1 MLIFIKYVN
10 LIRINFEN
18 NENYILIVKH
28 TIDPQL
34 KHFQSNIKTMKNRNV
49 SIQFSKAI

>member
-28 TIDPQL
+28 AQS
-34 KHFQSNIKTMKNRNV
+34 KHFQSNINFFFCEIHPSN
-49 SIQFSKAI
+49 I